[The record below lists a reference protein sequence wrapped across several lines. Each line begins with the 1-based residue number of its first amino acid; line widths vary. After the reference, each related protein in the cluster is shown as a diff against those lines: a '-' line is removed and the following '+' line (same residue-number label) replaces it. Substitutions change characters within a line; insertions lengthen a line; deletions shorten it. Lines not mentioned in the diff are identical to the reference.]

1 MNKWGKQ
8 RGVRLEVHVAQ
19 AEAHHKADVLER
31 DGVHDRLSVIVYDGH
46 IWVIVE
52 EFFIP
57 LKAESRLY
65 VRRIS

>member
-1 MNKWGKQ
+1 MAFKQERVGKQ

-52 EFFIP
+52 EIFYSV
-57 LKAESRLY
+57 EG
-65 VRRIS
+65 